1 MAKRAQNAR
10 KRSLTPDR
18 ANTPGKSDAGASK
31 PVATPATPPAAMGSF
46 RTLIMPLFL
55 VLSCPPAIVAVWIVA
70 AHLDGSMWKLFSAEG
85 LTALR
90 THWPMPSLRAGGIL
104 LLFAAWQALL
114 LQVLPGKAV
123 PGPVTAKGNVPM
135 YKENGPLAYLLTHAA
150 FLGAS
155 FGLGWFSPGILY
167 EAFGEIL
174 ITSSLFALLF
184 CAFLT
189 WKGVHRPS
197 SSDSGSTGRWIFD
210 YYWGTELHPTVF
222 GMSLK
227 QWINCRISMTGWT
240 VLCVSY
246 AAAQWQLYGTVS
258 NSMIVAVAL
267 QWIYI
272 FKFFIWERGYFASLD
287 IMHDRF
293 GFYICWGVLA
303 WVPGLY
309 TLSTLYLVKHPVQW
323 SPIVAVGIFVAGCL
337 SIWAN
342 YAADV
347 QRQRVRDTGGKTL
360 VWGKPPVLVKARY
373 TTGDGKQ
380 RESLLLASGY
390 WGVAAHFHYVFEIAL
405 AFCWTVAAGFT
416 HVLPYFYVIFLTI
429 LLMDRARRD
438 DLRCAAKY
446 GEDWQKYR
454 KIVRWRVLPGVY

>member
-1 MAKRAQNAR
+1 MSAAAAEKLPA
-10 KRSLTPDR
+10 SPDPETR
-18 ANTPGKSDAGASK
+18 PTA
-31 PVATPATPPAAMGSF
+31 PATPTPAEMGFF
-46 RTLIMPLFL
+46 RTTLAPLFL
-55 VLSCPPAIVAVWIVA
+55 VVTCPPAIVAVWIA
-70 AHLDGSMWKLFSAEG
+70 AVHLDGSILRLFSAEG
-85 LTALR
+85 WAALVA
-90 THWPMPSLRAGGIL
+90 HWPWPSLRAASIL
-104 LLFAAWQALL
+104 AIFAVFQALL
-114 LQVLPGKAV
+114 LLLLPGKAI

-135 YKENGPLAYLLTHAA
+135 YKENGPLAYVLTHAA

-155 FGLGWFSPGILY
+155 LGLGLFSPGILY
-167 EAFGEIL
+167 DAFGEIL

-189 WKGVHRPS
+189 WKGIHRPS
-197 SSDSGSTGRWIFD
+197 SSDSGSTGNLIFD

-227 QWINCRISMTGWT
+227 QLINCRISMTGWT

-246 AAAQWQLYGTVS
+246 AAKQWQLDGSVS
-258 NSMIVAVAL
+258 NSMLVAVAL

-272 FKFFIWERGYFASLD
+272 FKFFVWERGYFASLD

-309 TLSTLYLVKHPVQW
+309 TLSTLYLVRHPVAW
-323 SPIVAVGIFVAGCL
+323 SPVAAAAIFVAGCL

-342 YAADV
+342 YAADR
-347 QRQRVRDTGGKTL
+347 QRQRVRDTGGKTT
-360 VWGKPPVLVKARY
+360 VWGRPPVLVKARY

-390 WGVAAHFHYVFEIAL
+390 WGVAAHFHYVFEIGL
-405 AFCWTVAAGFT
+405 AFFWTVAAGFT

-429 LLMDRARRD
+429 LLLDRARRD

-446 GEDWQKYR
+446 GADWNEYR
-454 KIVRWRVLPGVY
+454 KIVRWRVLPGLY

>member
-1 MAKRAQNAR
+1 MAKRANTAR
-10 KRSLTPDR
+10 KPAPRTTPQK
-18 ANTPGKSDAGASK
+18 GV
-31 PVATPATPPAAMGSF
+31 PVAAANDVAAVADKANEHASMGIF
-46 RTLIMPLFL
+46 RTVLMPLFL
-55 VLSCPPAIVAVWIVA
+55 VLSCPPAIVAVWVTV
-70 AHLDGSMWKLFSAEG
+70 AHLDGSMMRLFSAEG

-90 THWPMPSLRAGGIL
+90 TYWPMPSLRAVTIL
-104 LLFAAWQALL
+104 AVFAIFQALL
-114 LQVLPGKAV
+114 LTLLPGKMV

-135 YKENGPLAYLLTHAA
+135 YKQNGPLAYVLTHLA
-150 FLGAS
+150 FVGAS
-155 FGLGWFSPGILY
+155 FGLHLFSPGLLY
-167 EAFGEIL
+167 DAFGEIL
-174 ITSSLFALLF
+174 ITSSLFALAF
-184 CAFLT
+184 CGFLT
-189 WKGVHRPS
+189 WKGIHRPS
-197 SSDSGSTGRWIFD
+197 SSDSGTTGNLIFD

-227 QWINCRISMTGWT
+227 QLINCRISMTGWT

-246 AAAQWQLYGTVS
+246 AFKQYELYGTVS
-258 NSMIVAVAL
+258 SSMLVAVAL

-309 TLSTLYLVKHPVQW
+309 TLSTLYLVKHPVAW
-323 SPIVAVGIFVAGCL
+323 SPVVAAAIFVLGCL

-342 YAADV
+342 YAADE
-347 QRQRVRDTGGKTL
+347 QRQRVRDTNGKTT

-373 TTGDGKQ
+373 TTGDGQK

-390 WGVAAHFHYVFEIAL
+390 WGVAAHFHYVFEIGL
-405 AFCWTVAAGFT
+405 AFAWTVAAGFT
-416 HVLPYFYVIFLTI
+416 HILPYFYVIFLTI
-429 LLMDRARRD
+429 LLLDRARRD

-446 GEDWQKYR
+446 GEDWAAYR
-454 KIVRWRVLPGVY
+454 KIVKWRVIPGIY